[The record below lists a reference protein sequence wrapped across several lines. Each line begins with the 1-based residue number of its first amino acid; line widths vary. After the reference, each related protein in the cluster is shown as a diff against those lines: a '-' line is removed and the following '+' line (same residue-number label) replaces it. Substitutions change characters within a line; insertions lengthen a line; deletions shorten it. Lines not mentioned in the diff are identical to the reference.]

1 MNRQQDPVRP
11 WEAALQR
18 LLWGA
23 LALVLAGVGFAGAWS
38 GLRGGLGAWWPAT
51 GATTRL
57 PAYASVPDFAL
68 TERSGRL
75 LGAGELRGKVWVATF
90 IYTRCPDT
98 CPLQSAEMARLQREF
113 EAEEDLRLVSV
124 TVDPERDTLAVLSR
138 YAARFS
144 AHPDRWLF
152 LTGDRAA
159 IRRLVAEG
167 FRLAVVEAGELP
179 ESPLDEAFPPSRGG
193 GGDARGR
200 TDAGPLLGPAL
211 ALAHAARGGPMV
223 LHSARFV
230 LVDRASRIRGY
241 YDSTDPER
249 LRQLRRDIRV
259 LLREA

>member
-1 MNRQQDPVRP
+1 MNPEQGPVRP

-18 LLWGA
+18 LLWGG
-23 LALVLAGVGFAGAWS
+23 LVLVLAGVGFAGAWS
-38 GLRGGLGAWWPAT
+38 GLRGGLAGWGPAI
-51 GATTRL
+51 GPAARL
-57 PAYASVPDFAL
+57 PAYAPVPDFAL
-68 TERSGRL
+68 TERSGRPV
-75 LGAGELRGKVWVATF
+75 GAGELRGKVWVATF

-124 TVDPERDTLAVLSR
+124 TVDPEWDTPAVLSR
-138 YAARFS
+138 YAARFG
-144 AHPDRWLF
+144 AHTERWLF

-179 ESPLDEAFPPSRGG
+179 ESPLDDAFPPSRGLD
-193 GGDARGR
+193 GDAPGR
-200 TDAGPLLGPAL
+200 TDAGPFLGPAL
-211 ALAHAARGGPMV
+211 TLAHAARGGPMV
-223 LHSARFV
+223 LHSTRFV

-249 LRQLRRDIRV
+249 LRQLRRDIRA

>member
-1 MNRQQDPVRP
+1 MNPQQEPVRP

-23 LALVLAGVGFAGAWS
+23 LVLVLAGVGFAGAWS
-38 GLRGGLGAWWPAT
+38 GLRGGLPGWWSAT
-51 GATTRL
+51 GVAPRL
-57 PAYASVPDFAL
+57 PAYGSVPDFTL
-68 TERSGRL
+68 MERSGRPL
-75 LGAGELRGKVWVATF
+75 PAGALRGKVWVATF

-124 TVDPERDTLAVLSR
+124 TVDPERDTPGVLSR
-138 YAARFS
+138 YATRFG

-159 IRRLVAEG
+159 IHRLVAEG

-179 ESPLDEAFPPSRGG
+179 ESPLDDAFPPSRGG

-200 TDAGPLLGPAL
+200 TGAGLLLGPAR
-211 ALAHAARGGPMV
+211 ALAHAGRGGPLV

-230 LVDRASRIRGY
+230 LVDRAFRIRGY
-241 YDSTDPER
+241 YDSTDPEH
-249 LRQLRRDIRV
+249 LRRLRRDIRA